1 MKELQK
7 ANALLT
13 AISNA
18 QRHFMLDAGT
28 GQLFQDLLAD
38 FLALSGSGYGFIG
51 EVLRGADGQPFLKTH
66 AYSDIAWYEYMQ
78 HQQQTRH
85 KDSLLAEV
93 LHSAETLIS
102 NRPADDFHNIGLPDA
117 YPPLNTFLGMP
128 VMSDDKMVG
137 MIVLANRDNGYDQA
151 IVDYLKPLSE
161 TYGLL
166 IELMRS
172 NIEGQESQLSIK
184 AEGKSLRLRQA
195 LDQVYDNVFIFDPET
210 LLFTYANQAAIRQ
223 LGYSTAEFYR
233 IGPVDIKPF
242 YDEDQF
248 KQAIKP
254 LLDGEKESLTFTTVH
269 RNKAGTDFPVEIVL
283 QYVLSDAQRPHFVA
297 IVRDMTD
304 RIASQKALRDSDE
317 RLRHSQIFA
326 NIGTWDWNIKTGEL
340 YWSERIGPLF
350 GYQEGEL
357 ETTYENFLA
366 AVHPDDRQ
374 AVVDAI
380 AACVERGEEYNIEHR
395 CLWPDGSEHWML
407 ERGDVVRDEQGE
419 PLRMLGM
426 VQDVTEMKKAEI
438 ELMAAKEEAERASKA
453 KTEFLSSMSHE
464 LRTPLNAIM
473 GFAQLFSYDVSA
485 NAEQK
490 TTANEI
496 YQAGLH
502 LRNLIDD
509 VLDLNKIESGGI
521 ELSLE
526 PVNVFAAL
534 NECRNLV
541 MPMVEKHG
549 ISLAID
555 KTSCSNNIYVQAD
568 RTRFKQVF
576 LNLLSNAVK
585 YNRENGSVTVVCEQ
599 QQTGV
604 LRIKVTDTGVGILNK
619 DLDYLF
625 KPFTRLVNETSEI
638 EGSGI
643 GLNISKQFVEH
654 MQGEIGVDSQLGKGS
669 CFWVDM
675 KLVET
680 MIQPAIETQNDI
692 SRPRSDSAGLESLK
706 ILVVEDN
713 PTNRTVFKH
722 QFQALGYAP
731 EIVSGPEKI
740 LSQLQEMPYELI
752 LTDIQM
758 PGMGGY
764 DLVRHIR
771 ELEKGSD
778 RHVPVVAVTANVMS
792 GEREHCIEA
801 GMDDY
806 ISKPVD
812 IKVLKKVVRHWLGHS
827 ERSADLGYEVAAPIA
842 VSGDDLNLER
852 LAALVGGNV
861 EQQRQI
867 VNNFFETL
875 PGTLREIHASW
886 DEQDIDRLA
895 FWAHRFKSSSAA
907 VGADALAQM
916 CQAIEDFSRE
926 GDRDMLVNFL
936 GELESQVQRAVVA
949 LRNALKQLERR
960 KSDVSV
966 QKMTH
971 AIGRVL
977 VVDDDPVIL
986 HALVA
991 SLSGLDVKHV
1001 FAASSGNEALT
1012 ILDGNSEAMDIVF
1025 CDLNMPVMDG
1035 VEFLRHLVKRDYQG
1049 AIVLLSGEDSRIL
1062 NSARNLANAHSF
1074 RFVAAME
1081 KPVIQAQLATMLE
1094 KVTNKKDV
1102 VARPPDSEFSLR
1114 ELRQA
1119 IESDEFVV
1127 YYQPKIDTFN
1137 KSLLGVEALVRWQ
1150 HPDKGFIMPDLFIP
1164 MAEES
1169 GLIDALT
1176 ELVFEKTFSQL
1187 KKWRQQGLGFKV
1199 SINIAAGTIGR
1210 RLNFPEQVMD
1220 HLDNYGLS
1228 PDDVILEI
1236 TESGIIDDLA
1246 TTLDT
1251 LVRLR
1256 LKGVTL
1262 SIDDFGTGY
1271 STFKQLQGIPF
1282 TELKIDK
1289 EFVMNGVSDPSSR
1302 AIVESS
1308 ILLGQKLGMTLVA
1321 EGVESKDDWDL
1332 LRKLG
1337 CHMLQGFFISRPV
1350 PADQLEK
1357 WLEQWQAGIN

>member
-1 MKELQK
+1 MGLQK

-18 QRHFMLDAGT
+18 QRHFMLDVGT
-28 GQLFQDLLAD
+28 DQLFEGLLAD
-38 FLALSGSGYGFIG
+38 FLALSESEHGFIG

-66 AYSDIAWYEYMQ
+66 AYSGIAWHEDTQNRYQ
-78 HQQQTRH
+78 PSPN
-85 KDSLLAEV
+85 DGPLAAV
-93 LHSAETLIS
+93 LHRAETLIS
-102 NRPADDFHNIGLPDA
+102 NHPADDIRSRDFPDA
-117 YPPLNTFLGMP
+117 YSSLNTFLGMP
-128 VMSDDKMVG
+128 VMSGDQVIAVIG
-137 MIVLANRDNGYDQA
+137 LANRGNGYDQA
-151 IVDYLKPLSE
+151 VLDYLKPLSE
-161 TYGLL
+161 TYGQ
-166 IELMRS
+166 IVELMQT
-172 NIEGQESQLSIK
+172 NKEQQESQLRIK
-184 AEGKSLRLRQA
+184 AEGKSQRLRQA
-195 LDQVYDNVFIFDPET
+195 LDQVYDNVFIFDPDT

-223 LGYSTAEFYR
+223 MGYSAAELYR
-233 IGPVDIKPF
+233 IGPVDIKPLI
-242 YDEDQF
+242 DEEQF
-248 KQAIKP
+248 LQAIKP
-254 LLDGEKESLTFTTVH
+254 LLEGEKESLTFTTVH
-269 RNKAGTDFPVEIVL
+269 RNKAGADFPVEIVL
-283 QYVLSDAQRPHFVA
+283 QYVLSDAQQPHFVA

-304 RIASQKALRDSDE
+304 RIASEKALRDSDE
-317 RLRHSQIFA
+317 RLRRSQIFA

-340 YWSERIGPLF
+340 YWSERIAPLF
-350 GYQEGEL
+350 GYKQGEL

-374 AVVDAI
+374 VVVDAV
-380 AACVERGEEYNIEHR
+380 AACVERGEDFNIEHR
-395 CLWPDGSEHWML
+395 CVWPDGSVHWML

-419 PLRMLGM
+419 PLRMLVV
-426 VQDVTEMKKAEI
+426 VQDMTELKLAEA
-438 ELMAAKEEAERASKA
+438 ELKTAKEEAERASKA

-473 GFAQLFSYDVSA
+473 GFAQLFSYDVRA

-490 TTANEI
+490 GTANEI
-496 YQAGLH
+496 YQAGRH
-502 LRNLIDD
+502 LRTLIDD
-509 VLDLNKIESGGI
+509 VLDLGKIESGGI
-521 ELSLE
+521 DVALE
-526 PVNVFAAL
+526 PVDVFTAL
-534 NECRNLV
+534 EECRSLV

-549 ISLAID
+549 ITLVVD
-555 KTSCSNNIYVQAD
+555 KVSCSDVCVLAD

-585 YNRENGSVTVVCEQ
+585 YNRKHGSVTVVCEQ
-599 QQTGV
+599 RDAEL
-604 LRIKVTDTGVGILNK
+604 LRIKVTDTGIGILNK

-625 KPFTRLVNETSEI
+625 KPFSRLVNEKSEI

-654 MQGEIGVDSQLGKGS
+654 MQGEIGVDSQSSKGS
-669 CFWVDM
+669 CFWVDL
-675 KLVET
+675 KIAEAVAE
-680 MIQPAIETQNDI
+680 PAIEALDNLSRSSI
-692 SRPRSDSAGLESLK
+692 SERAGLGRSK

-722 QFQALGYAP
+722 QFQALGFCP

-740 LSQLQEMPYELI
+740 LSQLEEMPYELI

-764 DLVRHIR
+764 DLIRYIR
-771 ELEKGSD
+771 ELEKGTD
-778 RHVPVVAVTANVMS
+778 RHVPVVAVTANVMA
-792 GEREHCIEA
+792 GERERCLEA

-827 ERSADLGYEVAAPIA
+827 DRSVELGDEVAAP
-842 VSGDDLNLER
+842 VSVSDDDLNLER

-875 PGTLREIHASW
+875 PSTLREIHAAW
-886 DEQDIDRLA
+886 DANDVDKLA

-949 LRNALKQLERR
+949 LRQALKQLERR
-960 KSDVSV
+960 KSDIRV
-966 QKMTH
+966 QIAAH
-971 AIGRVL
+971 AIDRVL

-991 SLSGLDVKHV
+991 SLSGLDVKNV
-1001 FAASSGNEALT
+1001 FSASSGNEALT
-1012 ILDGNSEAMDIVF
+1012 ILDDNAEAMDVVF

-1035 VEFLRHLVKRDYQG
+1035 VEFLRHLVARDYQG

-1074 RFVAAME
+1074 RFVAALE
-1081 KPVIQAQLATMLE
+1081 KPVIQAQLASVLE

-1102 VARPPDSEFSLR
+1102 VARPLNSEFSLR

-1119 IESDEFVV
+1119 IDYDEFVV
-1127 YYQPKIDTFN
+1127 YYQPKVDTFN
-1137 KSLLGVEALVRWQ
+1137 RRLIGVEALVRWQ
-1150 HPDKGFIMPDLFIP
+1150 HPDKGFVMPDQFIP
-1164 MAEES
+1164 MTEEN

-1176 ELVFEKTFSQL
+1176 DLVFEKAFAQV
-1187 KKWRQQGLGFKV
+1187 KHWRQKGLDFKI

-1210 RLNFPEQVMD
+1210 RLNFPEQVMA
-1220 HLDNYGLS
+1220 HLENYGLS
-1228 PDDVILEI
+1228 PEDVILEI

-1308 ILLGQKLGMTLVA
+1308 VLLGQKLGMTLVA
-1321 EGVESKDDWDL
+1321 EGVESKDDWEL

-1357 WLEQWQAGIN
+1357 WLEQWQAGNN